1 MTLNRNE
8 TQLNIVVDQNDA
20 VQQFEVVVAV
30 VRNDI
35 VQTNNVAGAGDQND
49 TVAHV
54 DGASVGV
61 QNDVVQQAEPAT
73 TANQNGVVQQSD
85 SATTNMAE
93 GQNAELIEP
102 SGDDS
107 NRVRGGEVLS
117 LEGYARVAAQ
127 PFAAKRD
134 WFVTE
139 ATRKSGVVYINSLA
153 LVELFMYAVTWVEHV
168 QYNENLVNP
177 LMRPMVSSGMSFMA
191 KRWVATLQRYCE
203 CIALLMGSSNLPPR
217 SFNFYRVISIGSS
230 NSVWEKLMSSSVN
243 EDVRIMVRRNSTD
256 LGEPLGVVLSASTS
270 VWLPISQ
277 RVFEFLMSERTRKD
291 WDLQMNG
298 ETLYEVVCIPMAQA
312 RGNSIFVFRVGN
324 NGGGDDNGDSLI
336 LQEIWNDATSS
347 LLVYTTVDI
356 PMMGLAMSG
365 GDSSFVPILPSG
377 FGIFPDGYNG
387 GGDDGGNGAGLVL
400 AVVVVEKDGVL

>member
-1 MTLNRNE
+1 
-8 TQLNIVVDQNDA
+8 
-20 VQQFEVVVAV
+20 
-30 VRNDI
+30 
-35 VQTNNVAGAGDQND
+35 
-49 TVAHV
+49 
-54 DGASVGV
+54 
-61 QNDVVQQAEPAT
+61 
-73 TANQNGVVQQSD
+73 
-85 SATTNMAE
+85 
-93 GQNAELIEP
+93 
-102 SGDDS
+102 
-107 NRVRGGEVLS
+107 
-117 LEGYARVAAQ
+117 
-127 PFAAKRD
+127 
-134 WFVTE
+134 
-139 ATRKSGVVYINSLA
+139 
-153 LVELFMYAVTWVEHV
+153 
-168 QYNENLVNP
+168 
-177 LMRPMVSSGMSFMA
+177 
-191 KRWVATLQRYCE
+191 
-203 CIALLMGSSNLPPR
+203 
-217 SFNFYRVISIGSS
+217 
-230 NSVWEKLMSSSVN
+230 MSSSVN

-312 RGNSIFVFRVGN
+312 RGNN

-387 GGDDGGNGAGLVL
+387 GGDDGGNGFQILVSTVPGLRVRRNSVSTVNNL
-400 AVVVVEKDGVL
+400 LTCTIQRIKNTFQIA